1 MLPFSTLPAGKKI
14 FYGWRIVGA
23 GCAIQ
28 LLQAGLLHHAFGV
41 YFAVLMEEFKWSK
54 TALSGAAALQPMES
68 AILGPL
74 LGWIIDRFGA
84 QGMIRVGIILFG
96 LGFCFLSMIDS
107 LGGFYA
113 AIIMIAFGASL
124 CGYFP
129 INVTVIRW
137 FERRRARALS
147 FITLG
152 LALGGVFV
160 PVVAWSMQTWGWRAT
175 ALGSGLL
182 VLTVGW
188 SLASVFRGRPE
199 QYGEVVDGIAPAPPQ
214 PGAPAVIAPRE
225 FSASEALRTWAFWLI
240 SLGHG
245 FALLVVY
252 ALNVHAITHMK
263 ESLGYSVAQA
273 SVFITLTTLSQVGG
287 VLLGSAIGDRVEK
300 RRLAA
305 ACMIAHAVGVLLLT
319 YATGALMLTA
329 FAVIHGVA
337 WGLRGPMMQA
347 IRADYF
353 GSRSIGM
360 ILGISSMVIM
370 FGQVGGPMIA
380 ALMAD
385 LTGSYRAGF
394 TLLAIMVGSGSL
406 FFLFAKKPV

>member
-1 MLPFSTLPAGKKI
+1 MFPFSNQKV
-14 FYGWRIVGA
+14 FYGWRIVAA

-28 LLQAGLLHHAFGV
+28 FLQAGLLHHAFGV
-41 YFAVLMEEFKWSK
+41 YFAVLQEEFGWSK
-54 TALSGAAALQPMES
+54 TALSGAAALQPMEA

-96 LGFCFLSMIDS
+96 LGFCFLSTINS

-129 INVTVIRW
+129 LNVTVIRW
-137 FERRRARALS
+137 FERYRARALS

-160 PVVAWSMQTWGWRAT
+160 PLVAWSMQIWGWRAT
-175 ALGSGLL
+175 ALGSGILIL
-182 VLTVGW
+182 SVGW
-188 SLASVFRGRPE
+188 SLSGVFRGRPE
-199 QYGEVVDGIAPAPPQ
+199 QHGEMVDGIAPEPPV
-214 PGAPAVIAPRE
+214 PGAAPVVPPRE
-225 FSASEALRTWAFWLI
+225 FSAGEALRTWAFWLI

-263 ESLGYSVAQA
+263 ESLGYTVAQA
-273 SVFITLTTLSQVGG
+273 SVFITLTTLAQVGG
-287 VLLGSAIGDRVEK
+287 VLIGSAIGDRFEK
-300 RRLAA
+300 RRIAA
-305 ACMIAHAVGVLLLT
+305 ACMIGHCIGVLLLT
-319 YATGALMLTA
+319 YATGAAMLTA
-329 FAVIHGVA
+329 FALFHGMS

-380 ALMAD
+380 ALLAD

-394 TLLAIMVGSGSL
+394 TVLAVMVGAGSL